1 MNGLKFMNRKYVLFQ
16 LGEAKQEIENTIS
29 DIEND
34 VAYGYERYIV
44 AMSNIYHHINTA
56 WNARDAS
63 KRDTEYYSEED
74 FYKWRKFP
82 TSDEFLL
89 DE

>member
-1 MNGLKFMNRKYVLFQ
+1 MNKKYVLFQ
-16 LGEAKQEIENTIS
+16 LREAKQEIENTNS
-29 DIEND
+29 DIEKD
-34 VAYGYERYIV
+34 PAYECKRYIV

-56 WNARDAS
+56 WNARYAS
-63 KRDTEYYSEED
+63 KRDTEFYSEEE